1 MGTGV
6 SLARMIEIRLIDCS
20 SSGGGRMVL
29 LFRFVVLAFLVSSL
43 LVIPGATASRAQGA
57 TPEAECPVTTPEE
70 NKELVTMYWE
80 EVWWGDQGKIAEI
93 VAPDEVHHWG
103 IGSDTTGFEEFSK
116 RWDLFFTAFPDL
128 EFTVDLV
135 AAEGDLA
142 ATRWTATGTQ
152 RGEWQGIAPT
162 DRQVT
167 WQGTNIFRIKCGQ
180 IVESWS
186 EADHLG
192 LLSQLGATDIPALPA
207 TPAAQAQAATS
218 APMATPCADDSSGAN
233 VAIAR
238 RWTEDVYN
246 GKDLAVLDEILDPSA
261 IHHGAAFPD
270 AAGVEAMKEALA
282 GPFASFPD
290 ITLTVDDT
298 FADGDL
304 VVVRWS
310 GTGTND
316 GPWLGME
323 PTGKTAHFTGINI
336 YRFACGKIVESWSEM
351 DALNVLRE

>member
-1 MGTGV
+1 
-6 SLARMIEIRLIDCS
+6 
-20 SSGGGRMVL
+20 MVRF
-29 LFRFVVLAFLVSSL
+29 FRFVVPAVFAGSL
-43 LVIPGATASRAQGA
+43 LVIPGAAASRAQEA
-57 TPEAECPVTTPEE
+57 TPEAACPVTTPEE

-103 IGSDTTGFEEFSK
+103 IGDDTKGFEEFSK

-162 DRQVT
+162 NRQVT
-167 WQGTNIFRIKCGQ
+167 WQGTNIFRIECGQ

-192 LLSQLGATDIPALPA
+192 LLSQLGATDIPSLLA
-207 TPAAQAQAATS
+207 TPAAQAQAAMS
-218 APMATPCADDSSGAN
+218 AAAATPCAGDSSDAN
-233 VAIAR
+233 VAIAH
-238 RWTEDVYN
+238 RWSEDVIT
-246 GKDLAVLDEILDPSA
+246 GKNLDVLDEILDPSVV
-261 IHHGAAFPD
+261 HHYAMFPDAHGEPEVKAGLARLLEAFPD
-270 AAGVEAMKEALA
+270 IVQTDE
-282 GPFASFPD
+282 
-290 ITLTVDDT
+290 DT

-310 GTGTND
+310 ASATHQ
-316 GPWLGME
+316 GPLFGL
-323 PTGKTAHFTGINI
+323 PATGKTVQITGINI
-336 YRFACGKIVESWSEM
+336 YRIDCGKIVESWSEM
-351 DALNVLRE
+351 NALDLLRELT